1 MGMLDWVG
9 SLRITERSSARI
21 VLRLS
26 KTTRLLGSLAL
37 IAGLLG
43 LLRLWGGPLWLLSIP
58 GVLAVGGLLLMSL
71 ERTLIID
78 RQAGVLEVH
87 QKMFGIGSRSVVPL
101 FHLRAVVVSARPTA
115 SSGPGPGQA
124 RYVAF
129 LERRIGDAIYL
140 DEARR
145 CAGLLA
151 IAEAIADVAE
161 LRLEYDASFQAN

>member
-1 MGMLDWVG
+1 
-9 SLRITERSSARI
+9 
-21 VLRLS
+21 
-26 KTTRLLGSLAL
+26 
-37 IAGLLG
+37 
-43 LLRLWGGPLWLLSIP
+43 
-58 GVLAVGGLLLMSL
+58 MSL
-71 ERTLIID
+71 ERELRID
-78 RQAGVLEVH
+78 RQAGVLEVE

-101 FHLRAVVVSARPTA
+101 FHLRAVVVSARPA
-115 SSGPGPGQA
+115 QAGGQA

-161 LRLEYDASFQAN
+161 LRLEYDASYQAS